1 MCQMELGE
9 DVIPMTRT
17 ETRTVTVT
25 VENREQLISDN
36 EYRMIN
42 QLSKDV
48 MDLIFDDDCYDGENL
63 ANGSNL
69 KYQQLLQFWSDIN
82 NSIEEETF
90 MKDKLWQPIAGMH
103 TQNRLQPDKISKIE
117 GNNHVQDVFSEDSL
131 EEVEK

>member
-17 ETRTVTVT
+17 ETRTVK
-25 VENREQLISDN
+25 VENKEQLISDN

-48 MDLIFDDDCYDGENL
+48 MDLIFDDDCYDSENL
-63 ANGSNL
+63 VNGSIP
-69 KYQQLLQFWSDIN
+69 KYQQLLQFWSDID

-90 MKDKLWQPIAGMH
+90 MKEKLWQPIEGMH

-117 GNNHVQDVFSEDSL
+117 NNNMVKDVFSEDSL
-131 EEVEK
+131 DEV